1 VANFVEV
8 DSVEKLDALFTK
20 SADAPVILFKHSN
33 SCGISAHIRYLLEEI
48 DGDISTVTVQLNREI
63 SSEIAKRT
71 GHRHQSPQVI
81 VIRDGKSIHHA
92 THYSIDPQVVRKFA
106 DPSAQ

>member
-1 VANFVEV
+1 MANFVEI
-8 DSVEKLDALFTK
+8 DSVEKLDSLFAE
-20 SADAPVILFKHSN
+20 SVERPVILFKHSN

-48 DGDISTVTVQLNREI
+48 DSDIHTVTVQLNGEV
-63 SSEIAKRT
+63 SGQIAERT

-92 THYSIDPQVVRKFA
+92 THYSIDPKTIRQFVR
-106 DPSAQ
+106 SSVR

>member
-1 VANFVEV
+1 MANFVEI
-8 DSVEKLDALFTK
+8 DSIEKLDSLFAA
-20 SADAPVILFKHSN
+20 SVARPVVLFKHSN

-48 DGDISTVTVQLNREI
+48 DGDIHTVTVQLNREV
-63 SSEIAKRT
+63 SSDIAERT

-92 THYSIDPQVVRKFA
+92 THYSIDPKIIAGFSDLKR
-106 DPSAQ
+106 